1 MYLIFIV
8 CRFGRSR
15 VLGTYHNKQEKN
27 SAMMKN
33 TYINYSLTISDL
45 GLLAWLVVLW
55 MPVGAIA
62 LYGWYI
68 P

>member
-1 MYLIFIV
+1 
-8 CRFGRSR
+8 
-15 VLGTYHNKQEKN
+15 LGTYHNKQEKN

-45 GLLAWLVVLW
+45 GLLACLVVLW